1 MPKKI
6 GNVERT
12 VLTGAALP
20 PATKTYTVISHSY
33 AINTI
38 MQALEDNG
46 FEVTAEEYKCTTDAK
61 VAHGTFLINYKGDP
75 DLTLMYTF
83 NNSYDKSLR
92 FRAAIGARINDNGAY
107 MINNMDS
114 WLRKHTGTADQE
126 AHDLINGHIE
136 NAVDYFEQLV
146 RAKEQMTELTISK
159 QEFGSIIGE
168 LFINDFLAVDQV
180 SLIRKEFN
188 KPSYNYT
195 QGTLNLW
202 TCYQILADALRLS
215 HPAKW
220 MNTQVQM
227 HLYFITKYN
236 IDVFDVDES
245 DENEDTSDTESNS
258 EDQTVDVEINLP
270 GFDNVEQTEEEFVDP
285 NQTSMLDQIDEK
297 FEEDLEEDAT
307 SDNGSDWDIDKA
319 KEVEFPQTVDLD
331 AEEDQA
337 WDNLEEAGVIAEV
350 KEETPIVKAK
360 DTKPFPLEEAT
371 EEATTEMLYGVDNGD
386 IEITNAPINILA
398 EEEVPE
404 ELYFEQA
411 DYPGYSIGDVL
422 DVEGVYY
429 EVKGIEDVYYLCTA
443 IDVIDEEVKVEG
455 FDNTT
460 IDNQED
466 LEHQEKLD
474 EASAEASMEF
484 IISEEPVEEVQ
495 EVLPVM
501 EIEETVEETVEEE
514 HDPIKDT
521 LGTYIEEIYGYIP
534 EFKYETLEREYNVIL
549 ETGESLV
556 INKSMVE
563 EV

>member
-146 RAKEQMTELTISK
+146 RAKEEMTELTISK

-270 GFDNVEQTEEEFVDP
+270 GFDNVEQTEE
-285 NQTSMLDQIDEK
+285 
-297 FEEDLEEDAT
+297 DAT

-331 AEEDQA
+331 AEEDED
-337 WDNLEEAGVIAEV
+337 WNKLEEAGVI
-350 KEETPIVKAK
+350 EETPVVKAK

-371 EEATTEMLYGVDNGD
+371 EEATAEMLYGVDNGD

-404 ELYFEQA
+404 ELYFEQTE
-411 DYPGYSIGDVL
+411 YPGYSIGDVL
-422 DVEGVYY
+422 DAEGVYY
-429 EVKGIEDVYYLCTA
+429 EVKGIEDIYYLCTP
-443 IDVIDEEVKVEG
+443 IDVVDEEVKVEG

-460 IDNQED
+460 IDNQAD

-474 EASAEASMEF
+474 EASEKASMEF

-501 EIEETVEETVEEE
+501 EIEETVEEKVEEE
-514 HDPIKDT
+514 HDPIKDII
-521 LGTYIEEIYGYIP
+521 GTYIEEIYGYIP
-534 EFKYETLEREYNVIL
+534 EFKYEILEREYNVVL

-563 EV
+563 EI

>member
-6 GNVERT
+6 GNVDRT

-38 MQALEDNG
+38 MQALENNG

-75 DLTLMYTF
+75 DLSLMYTF

-188 KPSYNYT
+188 KPSYNYV
-195 QGTLNLW
+195 QGRLNLW

-258 EDQTVDVEINLP
+258 EDQAVDVEVNLP
-270 GFDNVEQTEEEFVDP
+270 GFDNVELPEGEELHTQMEEE
-285 NQTSMLDQIDEK
+285 NAE
-297 FEEDLEEDAT
+297 LEVA
-307 SDNGSDWDIDKA
+307 SDNIPQLQGSDYDEEEYEK
-319 KEVEFPQTVDLD
+319 VNLD
-331 AEEDQA
+331 AEEDDD
-337 WDNLEEAGVIAEV
+337 WDKLEEAGVIAEV
-350 KEETPIVKAK
+350 KEEPKHSLEGIEGGHQFTPDNK
-360 DTKPFPLEEAT
+360 AT
-371 EEATTEMLYGVDNGD
+371 EEATAEMLYGVDNGD

-398 EEEVPE
+398 KEEIAE

-422 DVEGVYY
+422 DVEGNYY
-429 EVKGIEDVYYLCTA
+429 EVKGIEDIYYLCAA
-443 IDVIDEEVKVEG
+443 IDVVDEEVKAEG

-484 IISEEPVEEVQ
+484 IISEEPVEEVK

-501 EIEETVEETVEEE
+501 EIEETVEEKVEEE

-521 LGTYIEEIYGYIP
+521 IGTYIEEIYGYIP
-534 EFKYETLEREYNVIL
+534 EFTYTTLLREYNVVL

-563 EV
+563 EI

>member
-6 GNVERT
+6 GNVDRT
-12 VLTGAALP
+12 VLTGAVLP

-38 MQALEDNG
+38 MQALENNG

-126 AHDLINGHIE
+126 AHALINGHIE

-146 RAKEQMTELTISK
+146 RAKEEMSELTISK

-188 KPSYNYT
+188 KPSYNYV

-258 EDQTVDVEINLP
+258 EDQTVDVEVNLP
-270 GFDNVEQTEEEFVDP
+270 GFENVAEPE
-285 NQTSMLDQIDEK
+285 QIDLIDSI
-297 FEEDLEEDAT
+297 EEQQF
-307 SDNGSDWDIDKA
+307 
-319 KEVEFPQTVDLD
+319 KEFD
-331 AEEDQA
+331 
-337 WDNLEEAGVIAEV
+337 EV
-350 KEETPIVKAK
+350 TGEETPVVKAK

-371 EEATTEMLYGVDNGD
+371 EEATAEMLYGVDNGD

-398 EEEVPE
+398 KEEVAE

-411 DYPGYSIGDVL
+411 DYPGYSIGDVI
-422 DVEGVYY
+422 DVEGAYY
-429 EVKGIEDVYYLCTA
+429 EVKGIEEIYYLCAA
-443 IDVIDEEVKVEG
+443 IDVVDEEIKAEG

-484 IISEEPVEEVQ
+484 SISEEPVEEVE

-501 EIEETVEETVEEE
+501 EIEETVEEKVEEE

-521 LGTYIEEIYGYIP
+521 IGTYIEEIYGYIP
-534 EFKYETLEREYNVIL
+534 EFTYTTMLNEYNVVL

-563 EV
+563 EI

>member
-6 GNVERT
+6 GNVDRT

-126 AHDLINGHIE
+126 AHALINGHIE

-146 RAKEQMTELTISK
+146 RAKEEMAELTISK

-188 KPSYNYT
+188 KPSYNYV

-258 EDQTVDVEINLP
+258 EDQTVDVEVNLP
-270 GFDNVEQTEEEFVDP
+270 GFDNVELPE
-285 NQTSMLDQIDEK
+285 
-297 FEEDLEEDAT
+297 
-307 SDNGSDWDIDKA
+307 
-319 KEVEFPQTVDLD
+319 TVDLD
-331 AEEDQA
+331 AEEDED
-337 WDNLEEAGVIAEV
+337 WNKLEEAGVIAKEV
-350 KEETPIVKAK
+350 VEETPVVKAK
-360 DTKPFPLEEAT
+360 DTESFPLEEAT

-386 IEITNAPINILA
+386 IEITNDPINILA
-398 EEEVPE
+398 EEEVAE

-411 DYPGYSIGDVL
+411 DYPGYSIGDVI
-422 DVEGVYY
+422 DVEGAYY
-429 EVKGIEDVYYLCTA
+429 EVKGIEDIYYLCAA
-443 IDVIDEEVKVEG
+443 IDVVDEEVKAEG

-484 IISEEPVEEVQ
+484 SISEEPVEEVE

-501 EIEETVEETVEEE
+501 EIEETVEEKVEEE

-521 LGTYIEEIYGYIP
+521 IGTYIEEIYGYIP
-534 EFKYETLEREYNVIL
+534 EFTYTTLLREYNVVL

-563 EV
+563 EI

>member
-6 GNVERT
+6 GNVDRT

-20 PATKTYTVISHSY
+20 PATKTYTVISHSF

-75 DLTLMYTF
+75 DLSLMYTF

-114 WLRKHTGTADQE
+114 WLRKHTGTADHE
-126 AHDLINGHIE
+126 AHALINGHIE
-136 NAVDYFEQLV
+136 NAVEYFDQLI
-146 RAKEQMTELTISK
+146 RAKEEMELLTISK

-168 LFINDFLAVDQV
+168 LFISDFLAVDQV

-188 KPSYNYT
+188 KPSYNYA
-195 QGTLNLW
+195 QGKLNLW
-202 TCYQILADALRLS
+202 TCYQMIADALRLS

-220 MNTQVQM
+220 MNAQVQM

-258 EDQTVDVEINLP
+258 EDQTVDVEVNLP
-270 GFDNVEQTEEEFVDP
+270 GFNNVELPEGEELHTQMEEE
-285 NQTSMLDQIDEK
+285 NAE
-297 FEEDLEEDAT
+297 LEVA
-307 SDNGSDWDIDKA
+307 SDNIPQLQGSDYDEEEYEK
-319 KEVEFPQTVDLD
+319 VNLD
-331 AEEDQA
+331 AEEDDD
-337 WDNLEEAGVIAEV
+337 WDKLEEAGVIAEV

-360 DTKPFPLEEAT
+360 DTEPFPLEEAT
-371 EEATTEMLYGVDNGD
+371 EEAATEMLYGVDNTAGVD
-386 IEITNAPINILA
+386 KVVEFA
-398 EEEVPE
+398 E
-404 ELYFEQA
+404 ELYFVQA
-411 DYPGYSIGDVL
+411 DYPGKAVG
-422 DVEGVYY
+422 
-429 EVKGIEDVYYLCTA
+429 EVIEVDEEYFEIKGLEDVYYLCQK
-443 IDVIDEEVKVEG
+443 IDIVDEPVNDAPEIDG
-455 FDNTT
+455 IPDGNTMSDTDNT
-460 IDNQED
+460 
-466 LEHQEKLD
+466 HQEKLD

-484 IISEEPVEEVQ
+484 NISEEPVEEVK

-501 EIEETVEETVEEE
+501 EIEETVEEKVEQK
-514 HDPIKDT
+514 HDPIKDV

-534 EFKYETLEREYNVIL
+534 EFTYTTLANEYNVIL